1 MMQPDL
7 QDIGTKMDVVRH
19 RLSVAKEDLDAAKP
33 TFDAGQYRAANNRA
47 YYAIFHAIYACLT
60 LEGKAFKTHA
70 QVIGNFNKD
79 FIHTGK
85 FPGDWAKKLKQAEN
99 IRESCDYEAFYIVS
113 ISETERQLK
122 TASEIVKYVEMYI
135 QEQRIKADSNQ
146 ENEMEAPEL
155 QFKARK
161 MQDAETIENPSIRQD
176 YLNYLDAAIKSVSQ
190 IPTQKSKEEAFV
202 DYMKKRLLEYHSDE
216 EVAKA
221 LGTLHASD
229 LEHPKP

>member
-1 MMQPDL
+1 MKQRVIMDDVGGMWDL
-7 QDIGTKMDVVRH
+7 VQYRLDIAR
-19 RLSVAKEDLDAAKP
+19 EDLVGAKIN
-33 TFDAGQYRAANNRA
+33 FEQKMYRIANNRA
-47 YYAIFHAIYACLT
+47 YYAIFHAISACLT

-176 YLNYLDAAIKSVSQ
+176 YLKGI
-190 IPTQKSKEEAFV
+190 SKN
-202 DYMKKRLLEYHSDE
+202 S
-216 EVAKA
+216 
-221 LGTLHASD
+221 
-229 LEHPKP
+229 